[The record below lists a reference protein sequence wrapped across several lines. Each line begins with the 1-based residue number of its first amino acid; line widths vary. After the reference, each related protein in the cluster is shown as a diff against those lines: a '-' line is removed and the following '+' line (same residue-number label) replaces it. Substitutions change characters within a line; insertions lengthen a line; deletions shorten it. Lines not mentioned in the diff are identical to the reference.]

1 MKQVR
6 IGVFGG
12 GRGIS
17 MVEFCTKYSEA
28 KLVAICDKSNEVMEN
43 VKEFIRKANEKNEIK
58 TEVTY
63 YSDFNAFIKHDM
75 DAVILANYATDL
87 HHFSDDGM
95 YCRNVRSRDCKKGSK
110 VFGKGGAS
118 VGNYAGLC
126 AECRYQLGFALG
138 QG

>member
-87 HHFSDDGM
+87 KSIFI
-95 YCRNVRSRDCKKGSK
+95 
-110 VFGKGGAS
+110 
-118 VGNYAGLC
+118 
-126 AECRYQLGFALG
+126 
-138 QG
+138 